1 MEVVSHPNF
10 NVDDQLAELRQLRAR
25 LAEIL
30 ISSHALIGQTVD
42 KPYQVDGQVRAAVK
56 AIDIADSIV
65 KARMDLLYG
74 MHSTSILK
82 TPPMAIASRK
92 ALTSSSQAPAV
103 A

>member
-1 MEVVSHPNF
+1 MEVISHPNF
-10 NVDDQLAELRQLRAR
+10 NVDDQLAELRQLRSR

-30 ISSHALIGQTVD
+30 ISSHALIGQTIGT
-42 KPYQVDGQVRAAVK
+42 PYQMDGHVRAAVK
-56 AIDIADSIV
+56 AIDMADSVV

-82 TPPMAIASRK
+82 TPPMTIASYN
-92 ALTSSSQAPAV
+92 ALTSPRQEPAV